1 MEDKGHASE
10 FYFDKQFINQIVFP
24 DFVSFQDRLISRN
37 IEYFNTLKK
46 EHNQTLCVVVP
57 TKDEE
62 DGIKETVEL
71 SKLYGDKVLVI
82 DGNSKDKT
90 REIAESCGVEVVL
103 DDGKGKGS
111 ALRQAISMVDE
122 DVICFIDAD
131 GSHNPHDIPRIAIP
145 IIKDEYDH
153 VGGSRTR
160 GGSDELHGDF
170 EKFLRMIGSDII
182 TLSIN
187 YRFNIRLTD
196 SQNGF
201 RAIRTKVARSLGL
214 QENITT
220 IEQEMIMRTLKK
232 KARIGEVPTFEHA
245 RKGGESKIVLTKVWF
260 RYVYSLIKYLIV

>member
-1 MEDKGHASE
+1 MEDKIFSNE

-24 DFVSFQDRLISRN
+24 DFNDFQKRLISRN
-37 IEYFNTLKK
+37 IEFFNSLKK
-46 EHNQTLCVVVP
+46 EHSQTLCIVIP

-62 DGIKETVEL
+62 DGIREIVEL
-71 SKLYGDKVLVI
+71 SQLYADRVFVI
-82 DGNSKDKT
+82 DGNSKDNT
-90 REIAESCGVEVVL
+90 GEIAKSCGVEVVL

-111 ALRQAISMVDE
+111 ALRQAISVINE

-131 GSHNPHDIPRIAIP
+131 GSHNPHDIPRLVIP
-145 IIKDEYDH
+145 IIKDELDH

-160 GGSDELHGDF
+160 GGSDELHGDL
-170 EKFLRMIGSDII
+170 EKFLRMMGSDII

-187 YRFNIRLTD
+187 YRFNIRLSD

-201 RAIRTKVARSLGL
+201 RAIRTSVAKSLGL
-214 QENITT
+214 QEDITT

-232 KARIGEVPTFEHA
+232 KYRIGEVPTFEHA
-245 RKGGESKIVLTKVWF
+245 RKGGESKIVLSKVWF